1 MKSKRLVP
9 AVTSLPQSP
18 QVEADHRVRRY
29 ALTMS
34 IRIVCFALMMFVQP
48 YGWYTWVFA
57 LAAAVLPYIAVVFAN
72 AGSDSTESTAESPRL
87 EITASAAAPIRETP
101 VGDLDDAHVITIHE
115 SRRDRA

>member
-1 MKSKRLVP
+1 MKSKRPVP

-18 QVEADHRVRRY
+18 QDEADHRVRRY

-34 IRIVCFALMMFVQP
+34 IRIACFALMMFVQP

-72 AGSDSTESTAESPRL
+72 AGSDSTDTTAESPVL
-87 EITASAAAPIRETP
+87 QIEQPTSAAETP
-101 VGDLDDAHVITIHE
+101 VDPSTDDIHVITIRE
-115 SRRDRA
+115 SGKDER